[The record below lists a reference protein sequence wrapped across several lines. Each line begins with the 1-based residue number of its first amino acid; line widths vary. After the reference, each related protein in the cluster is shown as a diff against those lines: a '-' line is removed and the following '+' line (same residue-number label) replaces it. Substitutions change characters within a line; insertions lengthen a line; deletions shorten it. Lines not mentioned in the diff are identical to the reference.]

1 MALFF
6 WSSCSTRKDNFA
18 SRSYHNV
25 TTKFNVLYNGNVAL
39 DKGIL
44 DLNSDYEDNYWEV
57 LPVEPLKINEEV
69 IDLPGQKSEDSPKT
83 TFDIAEEKA
92 VKAVQKH
99 GMYIAGNEK
108 NKQID
113 DAYLLL
119 GKARYYSQRFVPSL
133 EAFEFTLKNNPNSD
147 LNTELRIW
155 KAKTLVRLQ
164 NEETAVDQLK
174 LLLRKDNLKKEEL
187 EHAHTALAMAYI
199 ALDSFP
205 AAIKQLHLAL
215 ESDENKEQHA
225 RNLFV
230 LGQLYDLQ
238 KSNDS
243 AQWAFNQLIDYK
255 KAPRKYEVHAY
266 LKNVKYTDDPN
277 ELNLLK
283 DKIKKIS
290 KDPLNKPYEDEI
302 HYHLAE
308 ISFKEGND
316 TDALKYLHQSVGFP
330 QAKKYQKVLSYE
342 RLGDYYFD
350 KTDFVTAAVY
360 YDSVR
365 PHVENSNTKHIKKLE
380 RKIKNLEDV
389 VFYEN
394 LLKENDSI
402 LGLVAMNETDRK
414 TYFEAYIAKLKKAD
428 ELRAIQIENAE
439 RNQTAGN
446 QTIPDTKETTTSK
459 GKWYFYNT
467 QTVAFGKS
475 EFLRLWGKR
484 ELKDNWRWAQ
494 NKSELVGNE
503 KSANDFRNNST
514 KEEGQSPDYNVNT
527 YLQKIPTDL
536 KEIDKLK
543 EDNAN
548 ALYQLGLIYKEKF
561 QVYPLAANRL
571 ERFLDKNSKENLNLP
586 AKYHLAKVYEKM
598 GDVRSTDLK
607 TQIISQHPDSRY
619 AQMLQNT
626 KEALVN
632 DSIKTPEMHY
642 EKVYCDYEYE
652 FFDLVLS
659 QCEAAVVQY
668 ADEPILPKFELL
680 KAYALYHVKGKDS
693 FVDALEFVVANFPKT
708 EEAIHAQEVLDRLN
722 GIVRPKEEPKE
733 IKVREE
739 SKENPRK
746 AFEKTNEPIK
756 GMDEDEKKQ
765 KVLEM
770 IKNQGPPPSEK
781 EKRG

>member
-1 MALFF
+1 LTLFF
-6 WSSCSTRKDNFA
+6 LGSCSTRKDNFA

-25 TTKFNVLYNGNVAL
+25 TTKYNVLYNGNVAL

-44 DLNSDYEDNYWEV
+44 ELNTDYEDNYWEV
-57 LPVEPLKINEEV
+57 LPIEPLKISEEV
-69 IDLPGQKSEDSPKT
+69 IDIPGEKIENAPKT
-83 TFDIAEEKA
+83 TFDTAEEKA

-99 GMYIAGNEK
+99 GMYIAGSER

-113 DAYLLL
+113 DAYMLL

-164 NEETAVDQLK
+164 NEETAVDQLR
-174 LLLRKDNLKKEEL
+174 LLLRKDNLTKEEL
-187 EHAHTALAMAYI
+187 EQAHTALAMAYV
-199 ALDSFP
+199 ALDSIP
-205 AAIKQLHLAL
+205 AAIEQLHLAL
-215 ESDENKEQHA
+215 KSDVNNEQHA

-243 AQWAFNQLIDYK
+243 AQWAFNQVIEYK

-266 LKNVKYTDDPN
+266 LKKVKYIDNAID
-277 ELNLLK
+277 LSQLK
-283 DKIKKIS
+283 AKIKKIS

-308 ISFKEGND
+308 ISFKEEND

-365 PHVENSNTKHIKKLE
+365 PHIENSNTKHIKKLE

-394 LLKENDSI
+394 LVKENDSI

-414 TYFEAYIAKLKKAD
+414 AYFEAYIAKLKKAD
-428 ELRAIQIENAE
+428 ELKAIQIENAE
-439 RNQTAGN
+439 RNQTEGN
-446 QTIPDTKETTTSK
+446 QAIPEDKESTTPK

-475 EFLRLWGKR
+475 EFVRLWGKR
-484 ELKDNWRWAQ
+484 ELKDNWRWSQ

-503 KSANDFRNNST
+503 KSANNSGNNLT
-514 KEEGQSPDYNVNT
+514 KAETQLPEYNVNT
-527 YLQKIPTDL
+527 YLKKIPSEL
-536 KEIDKLK
+536 KEIEVLKDDK
-543 EDNAN
+543 AN

-571 ERFLDKNSKENLNLP
+571 ERFLESNAKENLVLP
-586 AKYHLAKVYEKM
+586 AKYHLSKVYEKM
-598 GDVRSTDLK
+598 NDSRSVELK
-607 TQIISQHPDSRY
+607 NQILSQFPESRY

-626 KEALVN
+626 KENIVN

-652 FFDLVLS
+652 YFDLVLS
-659 QCEAAVVQY
+659 QCEEAVIQY
-668 ADEPILPKFELL
+668 ADDPILPKFELL

-693 FVDALEFVVANFPKT
+693 FIDGLEFVVANFPKT

-722 GIVRPKEEPKE
+722 GIVRPKEESKE
-733 IKVREE
+733 LKVREE
-739 SKENPRK
+739 PVNNPKKGFNKTDEPLQNKEEE
-746 AFEKTNEPIK
+746 EKR
-756 GMDEDEKKQ
+756 Q
-765 KVLEM
+765 KVMEM
-770 IKNQGPPPSEK
+770 IKKQGPPAENEK
-781 EKRG
+781 KG

>member
-1 MALFF
+1 M
-6 WSSCSTRKDNFA
+6 
-18 SRSYHNV
+18 
-25 TTKFNVLYNGNVAL
+25 TTKYNVLYNGNVAL

-44 DLNSDYEDNYWEV
+44 ELNTDYEDNYWEV
-57 LPVEPLKINEEV
+57 LPIEPLKISEEV
-69 IDLPGQKSEDSPKT
+69 IDLPGQKSEDAPKT

-99 GMYIAGNEK
+99 GMYIAGSER

-113 DAYLLL
+113 DAYMLL

-164 NEETAVDQLK
+164 NEESAVDQLK
-174 LLLRKDNLKKEEL
+174 LLLRKDNLQKEEL
-187 EHAHTALAMAYI
+187 EQAHTALAMAYI
-199 ALDSFP
+199 AMDSVP

-243 AQWAFNQLIDYK
+243 AQWAFNQLIEYP

-266 LKNVKYTDDPN
+266 LKKVKFTDDAN
-277 ELNLLK
+277 ELAQLK
-283 DKIKKIS
+283 AKIKKIS

-308 ISFKEGND
+308 ISFKEGNNI
-316 TDALKYLHQSVGFP
+316 DALKYLHQSVGFP

-394 LLKENDSI
+394 VLKENDSV

-414 TYFEAYIAKLKKAD
+414 TYFEAYIAKLKKED
-428 ELRAIQIENAE
+428 ELKAIQIENAE
-439 RNQTAGN
+439 RNQIAGN
-446 QTIPDTKETTTSK
+446 QTIPDEKENNKSK

-475 EFLRLWGKR
+475 EFVRMWGKK
-484 ELKDNWRWAQ
+484 ELKDNWRWSQ
-494 NKSELVGNE
+494 NKSEMIGNE
-503 KSANDFRNNST
+503 KSSNVSKNSST
-514 KEEGQSPDYNVNT
+514 KGDAQISQYNVNT
-527 YLQKIPTDL
+527 YLQKIPTDP
-536 KEIDKLK
+536 KDIEKLK
-543 EDNAN
+543 DDNAN

-571 ERFLDKNSKENLNLP
+571 ERFLDKNSKENLILP
-586 AKYHLAKVYEKM
+586 AKFHLAKIYEKL
-598 GDVRSTDLK
+598 GDTRSANLK
-607 TQIISQHPDSRY
+607 TQIISQYPDSRY

-626 KEALVN
+626 KETYVN

-652 FFDLVLS
+652 YFDLVFR
-659 QCEAAVVQY
+659 QCEEAVIQY
-668 ADEPILPKFELL
+668 ADDPILPKFELL
-680 KAYALYHVKGKDS
+680 KAYALYHVKGKDY
-693 FVDALEFVVANFPKT
+693 FVDGLEFVVANFPKT

-722 GIVRPKEEPKE
+722 GIVKPKEESKE
-733 IKVREE
+733 LKVREE
-739 SKENPRK
+739 PVNNPKKGFNKTDEPLQNKEEE
-746 AFEKTNEPIK
+746 EKR
-756 GMDEDEKKQ
+756 Q

-770 IKNQGPPPSEK
+770 IKKQGPPAENEK
-781 EKRG
+781 KG